1 MISVDNDLDHC
12 FLEAEDMVSGSNVPQ
27 MKDRKPPTSKC
38 LSCATISVENCS
50 TRLLLSKL
58 GQLEAKV
65 DGLDGKVDDL
75 DESLRDVQSIMQRVD
90 LKMGYIL
97 FLQQKLQST
106 FENSLDMENSSW
118 IRKTFEISLKV
129 MHYAVKAGLDKTIG
143 LGQAVL
149 VWEDLK
155 SNVFRLGGISD
166 DDRRA
171 VLKGGESKELQEA
184 WLRIQQTL
192 AR

>member
-58 GQLEAKV
+58 GQLEGKV
-65 DGLDGKVDDL
+65 DGL

-106 FENSLDMENSSW
+106 LSDFM
-118 IRKTFEISLKV
+118 
-129 MHYAVKAGLDKTIG
+129 
-143 LGQAVL
+143 
-149 VWEDLK
+149 
-155 SNVFRLGGISD
+155 SNVDSIIGY
-166 DDRRA
+166 
-171 VLKGGESKELQEA
+171 LQEF
-184 WLRIQQTL
+184 Q
-192 AR
+192 